1 MIKDFVKI
9 DSKIVKNNLINLKN
23 VVFEVTD
30 ACNLQCK
37 YCGYGEL
44 YYGYSERKR
53 EKLSFNK
60 AVQIINY
67 LTSLWIDNLGSSL
80 IQPFTLSFYGGEPL
94 LNMHLIREIVLYVE
108 NLKNV
113 VGKKFYY
120 NMTTNGILLNR
131 YMDYLAE
138 KKFNLLVS
146 IDGNETNHSYRVDTK
161 GQNSHRQVVENI
173 KLLQQTHPEYFLR
186 HVRFNTVLHNRNSV
200 ESAFRYIKDNFG
212 KNTKISPLNNS
223 GIRPEKVEEFLLAYQ
238 NINESINNSVDCE
251 ALESELF
258 IESPRISQLAN
269 FLYHYSGNVFDTY
282 NDLLVNRN
290 KPWVTSPTGTCT
302 PFSKKMFVSVNG
314 KILSCEKVNHEFA
327 WGQVYDDK
335 VDLDMKAIVE
345 RFNNYVFRYIRQCRS
360 CAMNDM
366 CKQCVFQIDDIN
378 DPDTKCRSYTNKE
391 AQKRYIQKQ
400 LDYMGKHPNL
410 YDKILKKV
418 IITK

>member
-1 MIKDFVKI
+1 MILDFKKI
-9 DSKIVKNNLINLKN
+9 DKNTITGNLINLQQL
-23 VVFEVTD
+23 VFEVTD
-30 ACNLQCK
+30 NCNLKCK
-37 YCGYGEL
+37 YCGYGEF
-44 YYGYSERKR
+44 YQGYDDRRKK
-53 EKLSFNK
+53 KLSFQK
-60 AVQIINY
+60 VKQLLDY
-67 LTSLWIDNLGSSL
+67 LVPLWTENIGRSF
-80 IQPFTLSFYGGEPL
+80 IQPFTFGFYGGEPL
-94 LNMHLIREIVLYVE
+94 LNMQLIKKIIQYVE
-108 NLKNV
+108 RLGN
-113 VGKKFYY
+113 VGKKFHY
-120 NMTTNGILLNR
+120 NMTTNGVLLNR

-138 KKFNLLVS
+138 KEFSLLIS
-146 IDGNETNHSYRVDTK
+146 IDGNEHDHSYRVDSK
-161 GQNSHRQVVENI
+161 GWNSHKKVVENI
-173 KLLQQTHPEYFLR
+173 HLLKQTYPEYFHR
-186 HVRFNTVLHNRNSV
+186 QIRFNTVLHNRNSV

-212 KNTKISPLNNS
+212 KNTTISPLNS
-223 GIRPEKVEEFLLAYQ
+223 SSIRPDKAKEFLLTYQ

-251 ALESELF
+251 EFESEIF
-258 IESPRISQLAN
+258 IKSPRISQLAN
-269 FLYHYSGNVFDTY
+269 FLYHYSRNVFDTY

-290 KPWVTSPTGTCT
+290 KPLVTSPTGTCT

-391 AQKRYIQKQ
+391 AQKRYVQKQ
-400 LDYMGKHPNL
+400 LDYLGKHPNL